1 MIVVLLLLVLPA
13 SVRAAGLPLADAVA
27 RGDLAAVRTLLARG
41 ADVNAAQVDG
51 TTALHVAVDADR
63 LDLADALLHAGAHAS
78 RADRYGVTPIY
89 LASLNGNDDD
99 PPPARRRRRSQQ
111 RRSNRRDGADDG
123 GADG

>member
-51 TTALHVAVDADR
+51 ATALHVAVDADR
-63 LDLADALLHAGAHAS
+63 LDLADALLRAGAHAS
-78 RADRYGVTPIY
+78 RELRDVVQLIALRMQAGDCAFTGHRFNTTHTC
-89 LASLNGNDDD
+89 
-99 PPPARRRRRSQQ
+99 RRT
-111 RRSNRRDGADDG
+111 
-123 GADG
+123 